1 MLYSPINYQGNKSR
15 ISEKIISL
23 IPSNIENI
31 HEIFCGSAI
40 ISLASNIKNVY
51 LNDKNTYILELLRY
65 FQENKAENIIKIAD
79 SIINEYGLT
88 NTFYE
93 GKEKYPEK
101 RHEGLSLYN
110 KDSFNKLKEDY
121 NKDKDINKLFVLL
134 IYGFNHYLRFNSK
147 DEYNV
152 PVGKTD
158 FVDSLRK
165 RTVYYCLAIQKKSI
179 EITNLDFRDSSLYKD
194 KGLNDLYYFDPPYL
208 ITVAPYNSFWSEK
221 DEIDLLHILDNL
233 NDKGQKFMLSN
244 VIESNGKENK
254 ILKGW
259 MKKYNVHY
267 IKRQYLNSSYH
278 KKNLSNAI
286 EIVITNF

>member
-165 RTVYYCLAIQKKSI
+165 RTVDYCLAIQKKSI

-254 ILKGW
+254 ILKEW